1 MDVIQEKIFWSFFSA
16 LVYSYTCILFPD
28 LQQKTPDVCHFR
40 RKVDQGDLATAQSL
54 VLPKGTEVAAHSKL
68 YKLLL
73 QFGTC
78 FELQHKTT
86 EVLDFFFFFFL
97 LRISTEYLQ
106 I

>member
-1 MDVIQEKIFWSFFSA
+1 MLFRRKSFGVFFSA

-28 LQQKTPDVCHFR
+28 LQQKTPQ
-40 RKVDQGDLATAQSL
+40 VDQGDLATAQSL